1 MNTLNVHNQNPSV
14 SSWLT
19 QKDETLHYRGHGKL
33 DSSPAS
39 TSVLHV
45 ISHELDHVAEYKAEA
60 ARKGADIRGIDVD
73 IRYEI
78 RNGKMVAIG
87 GETRVTTSTKP
98 ANSEKPTY
106 EDLYTDSLFPTIQ
119 EINARKEV
127 QEKQKKD
134 ELPLDEQIL
143 KEKLEAIQYELKS
156 VLTRAIFR
164 DPEHRSIDDLRE
176 DRKEANFRAMK
187 NHYENQLDEL
197 KRKEQEAYSKAIAN
211 RVVEMQKINRSAFID
226 LGNISTISA
235 RLDLIA

>member
-1 MNTLNVHNQNPSV
+1 MITSNVHNQNQAV
-14 SSWLT
+14 SPLL
-19 QKDETLHYRGHGKL
+19 QKDETIHYRGHGKL

-60 ARKGADIRGIDVD
+60 VRKGADIRDINVK

-78 RNGKMVAIG
+78 RDGKMVAVG
-87 GETRVTTSTKP
+87 GETRVTTETKP
-98 ANSEKPTY
+98 APEKSTY
-106 EDLYTDSLFPTIQ
+106 EDLYVDSLFPTIQ
-119 EINARKEV
+119 EINARKDS
-127 QEKQKKD
+127 QASEKKT

-164 DPEHRSIDDLRE
+164 DPEHRSIDDIRN
-176 DRKEANFRAMK
+176 DRKENSYIAMR
-187 NHYENQLDEL
+187 NYYEGQLDEL
-197 KRKEQEAYSKAIAN
+197 KRKEQEAYSRALATKL
-211 RVVEMQKINRSAFID
+211 VEMQKINRTAFID
-226 LGNISTISA
+226 LGSLTTTSA